1 MNDKRGEV
9 MNNEELKK
17 ALDESDERLRKIQ
30 ISYTIVFA
38 VLAINWVVV
47 IVLDLLGGCND

>member
-1 MNDKRGEV
+1 

-47 IVLDLLGGCND
+47 IVLDLLGGCNG